1 MENITTS
8 VEAIEKEA
16 QKILDSAEKQA
27 SQILREAADKVK
39 KISSSKLALDE
50 VQVEASGIIQKARQ
64 QAEEI
69 SKSAQQESLRLRST
83 SEDKIDTITKR
94 ILNIVVENTG
104 Y

>member
-1 MENITTS
+1 MEISLNNS
-8 VEAIEKEA
+8 NGAYRKIEKF
-16 QKILDSAEKQA
+16 DN
-27 SQILREAADKVK
+27 DKVK